1 MNVPLFEK
9 IGPMAHYYGD
19 TVRKFFLAAGV
30 ILLVA
35 ILRDQ
40 EFLSFYLFIGVFGV
54 LLLTVLAGLTNSR
67 TKGVI
72 MADVVTSIIFFLL
85 FEYLAV
91 SAYVQMRHIIEE
103 VFLLRQL
110 LAPLFLI
117 AVYFS
122 TKTYRGV
129 FLNLQ

>member
-1 MNVPLFEK
+1 MATPLFEK

-19 TVRKFFLAAGV
+19 TVRKFFLATGI

-40 EFLSFYLFIGVFGV
+40 EFLSFSLFIGVFGV
-54 LLLTVLAGLTNSR
+54 LLLTVLAGLTSPR

-72 MADVVTSIIFFLL
+72 MADAVTSVVLFLL

-91 SAYVQMRHIIEE
+91 SAYVQTRDFIEE
-103 VFLLRQL
+103 EFLL
-110 LAPLFLI
+110 
-117 AVYFS
+117 
-122 TKTYRGV
+122 
-129 FLNLQ
+129 

>member
-1 MNVPLFEK
+1 
-9 IGPMAHYYGD
+9 
-19 TVRKFFLAAGV
+19 
-30 ILLVA
+30 
-35 ILRDQ
+35 
-40 EFLSFYLFIGVFGV
+40 V